1 MDHLGTDEF
10 TDLALG
16 TGAGPSLR
24 RHDHVDRCLECS
36 RELGRLLEVVRAARD
51 VWTEDLLT
59 APPDGVWRSIASE
72 LRLGAHL
79 RPPAGSGGPTTVPDK
94 RPSRD
99 RAWARRSALILA
111 TTALA
116 AATMFGAL
124 ATARLTA
131 GPPSVAGPVSRL
143 APLGVP
149 GAAGTVRLVRV
160 SATDGEVE
168 VTVARLP
175 PTDGYYEVWLMNQ
188 SHSPLVQLGT
198 LRADGTATLPI
209 PPQID
214 LGAHPLV
221 DVSVQASNGNPA
233 HSGVSSVRGRL
244 YG

>member
-1 MDHLGTDEF
+1 M
-10 TDLALG
+10 
-16 TGAGPSLR
+16 
-24 RHDHVDRCLECS
+24 
-36 RELGRLLEVVRAARD
+36 
-51 VWTEDLLT
+51 
-59 APPDGVWRSIASE
+59 WRSIASE
-72 LRLGAHL
+72 LHLGAHL

-99 RAWARRSALILA
+99 RARARRCALILP

-160 SATDGEVE
+160 SATDREVE

-175 PTDGYYEVWLMNQ
+175 PTDGYYEVWLMDQ
-188 SHSPLVQLGT
+188 SHSRLVPLGT